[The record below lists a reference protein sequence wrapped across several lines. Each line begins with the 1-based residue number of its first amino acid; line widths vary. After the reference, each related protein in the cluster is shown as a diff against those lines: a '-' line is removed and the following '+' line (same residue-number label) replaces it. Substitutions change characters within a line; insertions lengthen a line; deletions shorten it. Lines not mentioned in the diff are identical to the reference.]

1 MKITLIHPPLDD
13 PTIPYHSMAY
23 LAGHLV
29 HNGFTD
35 VVTRD
40 VNVEFVNYCLER
52 DNINNFYEEGEQS
65 LRKLETLSSL
75 NFYEQQ
81 NYMAQW
87 AHKRI
92 DDEELLQAVKGLRD
106 KETFLD
112 YPTYLHNVEL
122 ILKYFAFLGALSY
135 PSEIAHFRQMS
146 RAKFSVYHLNDL
158 LDPKLGAE
166 ICSLFDRFFRERLVN
181 DPDFLDT
188 DCFGISIVYDH
199 QLTQPGACSQRKM
212 AGKEGALWRHR
223 DQPVLQI
230 PQGQETD
237 QKILRSL

>member
-112 YPTYLHNVEL
+112 YPT
-122 ILKYFAFLGALSY
+122 
-135 PSEIAHFRQMS
+135 
-146 RAKFSVYHLNDL
+146 
-158 LDPKLGAE
+158 
-166 ICSLFDRFFRERLVN
+166 
-181 DPDFLDT
+181 
-188 DCFGISIVYDH
+188 
-199 QLTQPGACSQRKM
+199 
-212 AGKEGALWRHR
+212 
-223 DQPVLQI
+223 
-230 PQGQETD
+230 
-237 QKILRSL
+237 